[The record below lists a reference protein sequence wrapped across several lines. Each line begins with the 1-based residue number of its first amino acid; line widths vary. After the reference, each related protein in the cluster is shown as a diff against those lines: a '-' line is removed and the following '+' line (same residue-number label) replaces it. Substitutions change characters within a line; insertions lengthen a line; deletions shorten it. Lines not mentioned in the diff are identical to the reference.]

1 MTYHRVLTR
10 LTRWVPLVE
19 QELLTLPEHVGSSPA
34 FYWGSCYSI
43 FSLMCTLFVLLSFF
57 LAIRLSVLLRYTDS
71 DFPFGIFK
79 LLSPLSLDCLF
90 LIDSAVFSIVYLDI
104 YSDLNFQ
111 NYTPFSELIELRWEV
126 IIHLADIDGVVVI
139 ETNRMAQ

>member
-1 MTYHRVLTR
+1 MGATSGAGTAYPSGARGFI
-10 LTRWVPLVE
+10 P
-19 QELLTLPEHVGSSPA
+19 G

-43 FSLMCTLFVLLSFF
+43 FSFMCTLFVLLSFF
-57 LAIRLSVLLRYTDS
+57 FTIRFSVLLRYMDS

-90 LIDSAVFSIVYLDI
+90 LIDSAVFSNVYLDI

-111 NYTPFSELIELRWEV
+111 NYTPFSELIELR
-126 IIHLADIDGVVVI
+126 
-139 ETNRMAQ
+139 